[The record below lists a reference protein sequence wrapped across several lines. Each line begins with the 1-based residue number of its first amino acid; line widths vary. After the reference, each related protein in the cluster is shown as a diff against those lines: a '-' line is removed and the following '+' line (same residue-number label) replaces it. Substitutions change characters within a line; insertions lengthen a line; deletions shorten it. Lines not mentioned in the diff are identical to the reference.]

1 MVKGFQTVL
10 LNKAK
15 TSQVSNDSACTGE
28 AAILQTFVK
37 HLKSHYVLP
46 NVDSHLV
53 TYHPWVANNRQSQH
67 WGRREE
73 VPTGKSWISWLK
85 RRDMK
90 KPRFQSSVST
100 KFEEYF
106 SHYSKEP

>member
-1 MVKGFQTVL
+1 MTLVKGFQTVL

-15 TSQVSNDSACTGE
+15 TSQASNDSACTGE
-28 AAILQTFVK
+28 AAILQTFVETTFVD
-37 HLKSHYVLP
+37 VLP

-73 VPTGKSWISWLK
+73 AHTGKS
-85 RRDMK
+85 
-90 KPRFQSSVST
+90 
-100 KFEEYF
+100 
-106 SHYSKEP
+106 